1 MALRARLLGT
11 VSLRRGGLRGI
22 LLRSVNKTHGDPH
35 AVLDLFTKIR
45 VAAEH
50 LLGGLSPL
58 SKTLTFVGIPGTRLI
73 NDVLLDAKVKNRAL
87 LRDARAIHDGKLG
100 DLKRRCDLV
109 LDDLHANAVADDIAA
124 LLGISKKTIYTVFR
138 DKESLFLAMV
148 DYLFDSIKES
158 ERQVLENEKLSTLEK
173 IRAVLGVLPES
184 YREVDFRQLYLL
196 REKYPNI
203 YKHVEER
210 LETGWE
216 TTISLLEQGMKE
228 GVIRPVKIPIVK
240 MMLEAALEQFFQRDI
255 LISNGISYQD
265 GLDEVVTIL
274 VQGIVAEGK

>member
-1 MALRARLLGT
+1 MELRESILEGT
-11 VSLRRGGLRGI
+11 LKAFNQKGLKFTMDDLAGI
-22 LLRSVNKTHGDPH
+22 LGM
-35 AVLDLFTKIR
+35 
-45 VAAEH
+45 
-50 LLGGLSPL
+50 
-58 SKTLTFVGIPGTRLI
+58 
-73 NDVLLDAKVKNRAL
+73 
-87 LRDARAIHDGKLG
+87 
-100 DLKRRCDLV
+100 
-109 LDDLHANAVADDIAA
+109 
-124 LLGISKKTIYTVFR
+124 SKKTIYTVFR

-196 REKYPNI
+196 REKYPN
-203 YKHVEER
+203 VEER